1 MKRDGL
7 QIETAIEIDRSND
20 VSSITPLSLKIN
32 KRHNKA
38 YTHCKVGTATKSV
51 IGIYVILM
59 ARHSPNPLT
68 PCPAPGVAAGVV
80 GVTPLPLDEAST
92 PFCCC

>member
-20 VSSITPLSLKIN
+20 VSSNTPLSLKIN

-51 IGIYVILM
+51 IGAYNRPM